1 MGCRGT
7 ASSSRHLLHFF
18 DVSLSCLESDLSLI
32 PRSIS
37 KLLDKMNTFP
47 CTQYIEEGCLALREK
62 AEFRTDKDLYHVIR
76 LQRIIE
82 TIDKIATSTG
92 SDGDT
97 QSAYLHVRGELEEF
111 RAYLCSDVSDSRK
124 SGSPELSRSITK
136 PPPRSALH
144 AVSYRQVVSVPG
156 GFLRAKPPTISIPAS

>member
-1 MGCRGT
+1 MGRRGT
-7 ASSSRHLLHFF
+7 ASSSGHLLHFIY
-18 DVSLSCLESDLSLI
+18 VSVSYCCDSDTLLTHA
-32 PRSIS
+32 SIS

-82 TIDKIATSTG
+82 TIDKIATSSG
-92 SDGDT
+92 SDGDA
-97 QSAYLHVRGELEEF
+97 QSAYLRVRAELEEF

-124 SGSPELSRSITK
+124 LGSPELS
-136 PPPRSALH
+136 
-144 AVSYRQVVSVPG
+144 
-156 GFLRAKPPTISIPAS
+156 